1 MLFDSGKFTAMQA
14 CHAPIEIKGW
24 LSDVFKLIKK
34 HQRFGIEEFFVVNNI
49 ENSDNVW
56 FGE

>member
-14 CHAPIEIKGW
+14 YHALIEIKGW
-24 LSDVFKLIKK
+24 LSDVFELIRK

-49 ENSDNVW
+49 ENGDNVW